1 MLIKCP
7 RCNTFFFSKKDL
19 EEHMKTHWRPVAN
32 GRGEW
37 MPANEDPYLK
47 ALLMNNGRIVRGG
60 YEYTLIDN
68 RIIYRVKSTY

>member
-1 MLIKCP
+1 
-7 RCNTFFFSKKDL
+7 
-19 EEHMKTHWRPVAN
+19 MKTHWRPAAN